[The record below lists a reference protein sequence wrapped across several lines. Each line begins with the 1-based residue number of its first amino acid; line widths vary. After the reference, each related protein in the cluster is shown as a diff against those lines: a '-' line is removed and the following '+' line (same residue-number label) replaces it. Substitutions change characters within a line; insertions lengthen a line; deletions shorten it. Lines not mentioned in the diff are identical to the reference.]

1 MTDRGDAKGDSV
13 RDSTEQDRHSRSEIR
28 RARRRRRT
36 RAFGAGLG
44 VLVLAVTGTAG
55 AAADAGGNMVVT
67 EDGTVIDGAVVNG
80 YILVKADRVTIRN
93 SVVRYGGAH
102 AVRVFPDA
110 EGTLIEKSRVE
121 CRAARTNGVVFGN
134 YTARDVHVQGCRQG
148 FLHSAQAPATIVD
161 STWNGATADVRAG
174 ETPQQAAPDGGVAR
188 IGRVLVAPAARRQGL
203 AGRLLTEALALVG
216 ERPCVLDAQ
225 SHLAGFYRAHGFTD
239 TGPEFVEDGIPHLP
253 MRRDPGEPSP
263 QPSFA
268 DPAAANVVAPRAAT
282 AGDAPELVRLRVLML
297 TAMAGGTAPPP
308 GPWLTATEETLRRRL
323 AEAEPTMAAYVVA
336 LGGEATEAYE
346 GARRK
351 LAAHANV
358 RPGELAAC
366 AVGTIEERLGTPGN
380 PGGLSGH
387 LFNVCTDPGQ
397 RRRGYARAC
406 MQELLR
412 WYRERGYLRM
422 DEAGDLAGGLLVGD
436 GLAGEHVEAVVED
449 PEGFVWIASGT
460 LRSVCRKGFPLICFI
475 KRNVIR
481 MTKRITGMVHTIRRM
496 MKVVI

>member
-1 MTDRGDAKGDSV
+1 M
-13 RDSTEQDRHSRSEIR
+13 STAALRLHV
-28 RARRRRRT
+28 A
-36 RAFGAGLG
+36 AFGELSARTLHDLLKLRVDVFVVEQECAYPELDGRD
-44 VLVLAVTGTAG
+44 VEPGTRHLWL
-55 AAADAGGNMVVT
+55 
-67 EDGTVIDGAVVNG
+67 ERDGAIVA
-80 YILVKADRVTIRN
+80 YLRILAD
-93 SVVRYGGAH
+93 
-102 AVRVFPDA
+102 P
-110 EGTLIEKSRVE
+110 
-121 CRAARTNGVVFGN
+121 
-134 YTARDVHVQGCRQG
+134 
-148 FLHSAQAPATIVD
+148 
-161 STWNGATADVRAG
+161 
-174 ETPQQAAPDGGVAR
+174 GGVAR

-268 DPAAANVVAPRAAT
+268 DPAATNVVAPRAAT

-323 AEAEPTMAAYVVA
+323 AEAEPTMAAYVVD
-336 LGGEATEAYE
+336 
-346 GARRK
+346 
-351 LAAHANV
+351 NPD

-412 WYRERGYLRM
+412 WYRGRGVG
-422 DEAGDLAGGLLVGD
+422 AVDLAATEEGAPLYRELGFAPLTAMRLTTPGAEPKTAPPP
-436 GLAGEHVEAVVED
+436 LREAAGAEVR
-449 PEGFVWIASGT
+449 G
-460 LRSVCRKGFPLICFI
+460 
-475 KRNVIR
+475 
-481 MTKRITGMVHTIRRM
+481 RITAGR
-496 MKVVI
+496 